1 MRSLHLPHGCVVR
14 PACRGT
20 AVKRGLAAGAAILV
34 LSSTSGCMVE
44 AMYAVP
50 IALNGAATS
59 IARALPP
66 VDETKYIVHTPRVPP
81 GEPLLA
87 KASSPQPTSPALADA
102 SKRPP
107 SPGQMGTSALPAEP
121 TSPTVAADSPAPMP
135 VLNSGALARRG
146 RM

>member
-1 MRSLHLPHGCVVR
+1 MKRSLVAAAAIVALFSTAGCVVE
-14 PACRGT
+14 T
-20 AVKRGLAAGAAILV
+20 
-34 LSSTSGCMVE
+34 
-44 AMYAVP
+44 MYAVP

-87 KASSPQPTSPALADA
+87 KTPAPEPAGPSLADA

-107 SPGQMGTSALPAEP
+107 ADPPTPATVPSAQPA
-121 TSPTVAADSPAPMP
+121 SPTVAAQSPAPMP
-135 VLNSGALARRG
+135 TLTDGALARRT
-146 RM
+146 RT